1 MNNTDVKRWFE
12 GLPLS
17 AAEFFR
23 ICDKCKYA
31 IRINGGRHE
40 YHYLGKCKPEARDSS
55 ESRQFQP
62 TSGGTAHM
70 GYERCG
76 RCGFKL
82 SEHGSPGFQCPATG
96 TPPLKMA
103 DEPTASE
110 PTNWNAMGYCAKH
123 QAPMLDHEGCYVC
136 KTAVTLPPM
145 TERQT
150 DWQIASP
157 KAEPPSLS
165 LLVCDFGD
173 WRVLY
178 HEHGDAWTLAV
189 NEWEFRFDDDR
200 DAHLTRL
207 PFADIKAAIDAQLED
222 VPPVRI
228 ELGEDGDYHLY
239 GNGITGFR
247 LIPEEYY
254 LLCELA
260 GQVGATQNLPI
271 YEPKRG
277 TWTEI
282 GHIDDEVYRNSE
294 IRVWRFTR

>member
-1 MNNTDVKRWFE
+1 MNNTDVERWFE

-55 ESRQFQP
+55 EPRQFQP
-62 TSGGTAHM
+62 TGGGTAHM

-157 KAEPPSLS
+157 KAEPTVETGNADHDLLYRMQPSATGYEMKWPDHKGQPMTYWCGPADKVEPPSLS
-165 LLVCDFGD
+165 LL
-173 WRVLY
+173 
-178 HEHGDAWTLAV
+178 E
-189 NEWEFRFDDDR
+189 
-200 DAHLTRL
+200 RL
-207 PFADIKAAIDAQLED
+207 RRIGEIRGIIKQLEQE
-222 VPPVRI
+222 V
-228 ELGEDGDYHLY
+228 ETL
-239 GNGITGFR
+239 T
-247 LIPEEYY
+247 
-254 LLCELA
+254 
-260 GQVGATQNLPI
+260 QV
-271 YEPKRG
+271 
-277 TWTEI
+277 
-282 GHIDDEVYRNSE
+282 
-294 IRVWRFTR
+294 

>member
-55 ESRQFQP
+55 EPESCDCGAYWVKGNFDKCPVCHPDKKYSIMCQFCDVIWDVR
-62 TSGGTAHM
+62 TGYHICTA
-70 GYERCG
+70 
-76 RCGFKL
+76 
-82 SEHGSPGFQCPATG
+82 A
-96 TPPLKMA
+96 
-103 DEPTASE
+103 E

-157 KAEPPSLS
+157 KVEPPSLS
-165 LLVCDFGD
+165 LLVVDFGSHCVFKVESPD
-173 WRVLY
+173 ESVILY
-178 HEHGDAWTLAV
+178 DYPCDAGRICV
-189 NEWEFRFDDDR
+189 VSE
-200 DAHLTRL
+200 
-207 PFADIKAAIDAQLED
+207 PFEDVKAAIDQLED
-222 VPPVRI
+222 KPHICENLDR
-228 ELGEDGDYHLY
+228 
-239 GNGITGFR
+239 GN
-247 LIPEEYY
+247 
-254 LLCELA
+254 A
-260 GQVGATQNLPI
+260 AD
-271 YEPKRG
+271 RG
-277 TWTEI
+277 TI
-282 GHIDDEVYRNSE
+282 
-294 IRVWRFTR
+294 

>member
-1 MNNTDVKRWFE
+1 MNNTDVERWFE

-55 ESRQFQP
+55 EPESCDCGAYWVKGNFDKCPVCHPDKKYSIMCQFCDVIWDVR
-62 TSGGTAHM
+62 TGYHICTA
-70 GYERCG
+70 
-76 RCGFKL
+76 
-82 SEHGSPGFQCPATG
+82 A
-96 TPPLKMA
+96 
-103 DEPTASE
+103 E

-165 LLVCDFGD
+165 LL
-173 WRVLY
+173 
-178 HEHGDAWTLAV
+178 E
-189 NEWEFRFDDDR
+189 
-200 DAHLTRL
+200 RL
-207 PFADIKAAIDAQLED
+207 RRIGEIRGIIKQLEQE
-222 VPPVRI
+222 V
-228 ELGEDGDYHLY
+228 ETL
-239 GNGITGFR
+239 T
-247 LIPEEYY
+247 
-254 LLCELA
+254 
-260 GQVGATQNLPI
+260 QV
-271 YEPKRG
+271 
-277 TWTEI
+277 
-282 GHIDDEVYRNSE
+282 
-294 IRVWRFTR
+294 